1 MLGVSENEKSI
12 TVGRYQ
18 LHRKIARGG
27 MATIH
32 IAHLVGD
39 VGFSR
44 IVAAKRLHPELAQ
57 DRDFVAMFL
66 DEARVASKVHHR
78 NVVPVLDVVTMQNEV
93 ILVQDYVHGVPL
105 SWLQRTL
112 FEGGVRVPL
121 TIAVSIACQVLAG
134 LHAAHE
140 TTDEL
145 GTPLRIVH
153 RDVSPQNVMI
163 ATDGTAR
170 LLDFGVAKAADA
182 SHVTRAGMFKG
193 KIAYASPEQI
203 RGKATRQSDIY
214 AVAVMLWELLVGQ
227 RMNPSSMGQAEQIER
242 ILRGNV
248 PRMADVLEPE
258 KAWLGDDWERITDLQ
273 LVVDR
278 GLAMDPLQRWATA
291 VDMEAALVA
300 TVTPAPSSEVATWV
314 KSVGKEFLDG
324 RDKIIAAEEASWR
337 RLCAATV
344 ATVHQ
349 GTALQQLPQL
359 PRTTTAEQPPI
370 AAAEPPTPSLRPQ
383 LLQQPLAMIG
393 ACALVG
399 VALAFGIAFLGRD
412 VESPRRAAAARMDAA
427 STGDHTVARPVEP
440 TAKPVATP
448 IARPITRPVAK
459 AIVTPVEPV
468 LQIAPV
474 VKRPPPE
481 VPARP
486 KPAPQRQVVRK
497 APQREPV
504 ARKKEPPP
512 PPPPAPVRPERS
524 ERTERAPMP
533 PPAGNCNPP
542 YYFVG
547 DKKMFK
553 PSCV

>member
-1 MLGVSENEKSI
+1 MLEVSANEKSI

-78 NVVPVLDVVTMQNEV
+78 NVVPVLDVVTMSNEV

-112 FEGGVRVPL
+112 GEGGVRIPV
-121 TIAVSIACQVLAG
+121 TIAVSIACQTLAG

-182 SHVTRAGMFKG
+182 VHVTRAGVFKG

-214 AVAVMLWELLVGQ
+214 AVAVLLWELLVG
-227 RMNPSSMGQAEQIER
+227 RRLNPSSMGQAEQIER
-242 ILRGNV
+242 ILRGSV
-248 PRMADVLEPE
+248 PGMAEILEPE
-258 KAWLGDDWERITDLQ
+258 RAWLGDDWERLAELQ
-273 LVVDR
+273 LVIDR
-278 GLAMDPLQRWATA
+278 GLAMDPMQRWATA
-291 VDMEAALVA
+291 LDMEAALVA

-314 KSVGKEFLDG
+314 KSVGKEFLDE
-324 RDKIIAAEEASWR
+324 RDRIIAAEEASWR
-337 RLCAATV
+337 RLCAATLTSV
-344 ATVHQ
+344 QQ
-349 GTALQQLPQL
+349 GTAVQPLL

-370 AAAEPPTPSLRPQ
+370 VPTEPPMPSLRPP
-383 LLQQPLAMIG
+383 LLQRPIAMIG
-393 ACALVG
+393 ACAILG
-399 VALAFGIAFLGRD
+399 IALAFGIAFVGRD
-412 VESPRRAAAARMDAA
+412 VETPRRAAAARFDAGP
-427 STGDHTVARPVEP
+427 TGDRTVAHPPTAAPKVEPPVEP
-440 TAKPVATP
+440 PLQA
-448 IARPITRPVAK
+448 IGRPAEQV
-459 AIVTPVEPV
+459 
-468 LQIAPV
+468 APV
-474 VKRPPPE
+474 SKRPPPE
-481 VPARP
+481 VAPPRP
-486 KPAPQRQVVRK
+486 RLTPQRQVVRK
-497 APQREPV
+497 
-504 ARKKEPPP
+504 PPP
-512 PPPPAPVRPERS
+512 PLQQQAVRKPAPPPSAPAPRV
-524 ERTERAPMP
+524 ERAESAAP
-533 PPAGNCNPP
+533 PPTPAASCNPP
-542 YYFVG
+542 YYFIG
-547 DKKMFK
+547 DKKLFK
-553 PSCV
+553 ASCV

>member
-1 MLGVSENEKSI
+1 MLEVSENEKSI

-18 LHRKIARGG
+18 LHRQIARGG

-93 ILVQDYVHGVPL
+93 VLVQDYVHGVPL

-112 FEGGVRVPL
+112 FEASARIPL

-182 SHVTRAGMFKG
+182 AHVTRAGMFKG

-214 AVAVMLWELLVGQ
+214 AVAVMLWELLVGR

-248 PRMADVLEPE
+248 PGMAEVLEPE
-258 KAWLGDDWERITDLQ
+258 KAWLGDDWERLSDLQ

-291 VDMEAALVA
+291 VDMEVALTSA
-300 TVTPAPSSEVATWV
+300 VTPAPSSEVATWV

-337 RLCAATV
+337 RLCAATL
-344 ATVHQ
+344 ATVQQ
-349 GTALQQLPQL
+349 GSALLQLPEL

-370 AAAEPPTPSLRPQ
+370 AAAEPPTPSLRPA
-383 LLQQPLAMIG
+383 LLQSPLAMIG

-399 VALAFGIAFLGRD
+399 IALAFGTAFLGRD
-412 VESPRRAAAARMDAA
+412 GDAPRREAA
-427 STGDHTVARPVEP
+427 SRIEAAPTGDRTVAHPIAQP
-440 TAKPVATP
+440 AKPVV
-448 IARPITRPVAK
+448 RPTI
-459 AIVTPVEPV
+459 TPVE
-468 LQIAPV
+468 QIAPV
-474 VKRPPPE
+474 AKRPPPE
-481 VPARP
+481 VTAPPRP
-486 KPAPQRQVVRK
+486 RPAPPKQVSRR
-497 APQREPV
+497 ASPPPQQV
-504 ARKKEPPP
+504 AKKKDPPP
-512 PPPPAPVRPERS
+512 PPPPAPAKPERTDRS
-524 ERTERAPMP
+524 ERAVPAPP
-533 PPAGNCNPP
+533 TAGSCNPP